1 MDNKLSN
8 NSHLMQEAM
17 KIAAT
22 PEGKKLINLLQQ
34 QNGNDLQK
42 AMNLAA
48 EGDISQARKVIQS
61 LMENPDAKKLL
72 DQLGR

>member
-8 NSHLMQEAM
+8 NSHFMQEAM

-48 EGDISQARKVIQS
+48 AGDISQARKVIQS